1 MAYVPIP
8 ILKLK
13 KVPGLTLFM
22 ILNYGTLNFV
32 LLLVAETQSFRSHSR
47 SWKRK
52 QRSWKWRKKNWKI

>member
-22 ILNYGTLNFV
+22 ILNYGTLNLSFCWSQKPRASEV
-32 LLLVAETQSFRSHSR
+32 TQGAERESR
-47 SWKRK
+47 GAESGKRRIEK
-52 QRSWKWRKKNWKI
+52 